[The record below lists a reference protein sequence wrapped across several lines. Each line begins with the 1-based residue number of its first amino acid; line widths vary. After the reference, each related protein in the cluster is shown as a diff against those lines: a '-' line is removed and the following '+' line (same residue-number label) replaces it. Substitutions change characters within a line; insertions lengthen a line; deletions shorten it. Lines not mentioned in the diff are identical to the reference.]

1 MLYTREKCG
10 LKGECHRFDFLIE
23 FVCVEAD
30 RGVGEPRVSWLAEQT
45 SLYHKLDRIFCFFAS
60 VS

>member
-10 LKGECHRFDFLIE
+10 LKGECHRFDFLIV
-23 FVCVEAD
+23 FVYVEAG
-30 RGVGEPRVSWLAEQT
+30 RGVEEPRVSWLAEQT
-45 SLYHKLDRIFCFFAS
+45 SLYHRLDRIFCFFVK